1 MIVVLSSGEFELSSL
16 SVQFCP
22 MLAGYAG
29 FTQSDRVEIEGD
41 DHQLMELIR
50 FLQGYDF
57 NMTEEIME
65 FFEYAGFPNTYG
77 YPPQIFKYNLRS
89 QLMCYLHSS
98 SAEVND
104 DLIKYNNLEGFRE
117 VTSHT
122 LDTYYTLGRL
132 RQYFQRGDIIIAG
145 GSCLGYIT
153 GTRFSDIDLF
163 LMCSETRAKE
173 VITILLKHYRVYMMS
188 SNAVTFSGNGV
199 MIQVILRLFK

>member
-1 MIVVLSSGEFELSSL
+1 
-16 SVQFCP
+16 

-173 VITILLKHYRVYMMS
+173 VITILL
-188 SNAVTFSGNGV
+188 
-199 MIQVILRLFK
+199 